1 MAVSG
6 ARRGHGGVVR
16 VGRGTTTIT
25 WTTLVGVG
33 DFTFPAR
40 TVEEIDVTSH
50 SSPVGTLEFIPG
62 SADFGSVGF
71 TLDYVEGNLSD
82 VCLLAIEASRELVQ
96 LGLKTRTAAE
106 ERFVA
111 FLSKYERG
119 VPVKG
124 VQRSNVTFRVSGT
137 VA

>member
-6 ARRGHGGVVR
+6 ARLGQGGRVR
-16 VGRGTTTIT
+16 VGRGGGPT

-33 DFTFPAR
+33 DFSFPAR
-40 TVEEIDVTSH
+40 AVEEIDVTSH
-50 SSPVGTLEFIPG
+50 SSPAGTMEFIPG
-62 SADFGSVGF
+62 LADFGSVSF
-71 TLDYVEGNLSD
+71 MLDYVEGNAGD
-82 VCLLAIEASRELVQ
+82 VCLLAIEASRELIQ
-96 LGLKTRTAAE
+96 LGLKTKDGTE

-124 VQRSNVTFRVSGT
+124 VQRSTVAFRISGT